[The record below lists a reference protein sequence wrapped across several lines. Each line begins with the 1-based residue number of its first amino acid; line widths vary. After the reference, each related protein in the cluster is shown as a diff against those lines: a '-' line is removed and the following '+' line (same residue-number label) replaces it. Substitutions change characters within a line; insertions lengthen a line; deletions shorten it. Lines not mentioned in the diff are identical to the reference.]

1 MKKLAVVAVLML
13 GMSSVMAQK
22 GGKPAPK
29 VFYSIGYVYTD
40 TLLSKM
46 PSREDAMAKLKEFE
60 ANGYKELQEMEA
72 DYYKAL
78 NIYETGKATM
88 TPFLIKME
96 EEKLQKK
103 GAAIEERQQTIR
115 AELQEYNQELFKP
128 ILARVKK
135 AIETVADLK
144 QLSYVIDETSTLYTK
159 GGLNITNEVLVELL
173 ILDKASMK
181 K

>member
-1 MKKLAVVAVLML
+1 
-13 GMSSVMAQK
+13 
-22 GGKPAPK
+22 
-29 VFYSIGYVYTD
+29 
-40 TLLSKM
+40 
-46 PSREDAMAKLKEFE
+46 
-60 ANGYKELQEMEA
+60 
-72 DYYKAL
+72 
-78 NIYETGKATM
+78 
-88 TPFLIKME
+88 ME

-103 GAAIEERQQTIR
+103 GAAIEERQQAIR

>member
-29 VFYSIGYVYTD
+29 VFHSIGYVYTD

-78 NIYETGKATM
+78 NLYETGKATM
-88 TPFLIKME
+88 TPFLIKNGRR
-96 EEKLQKK
+96 KIAK
-103 GAAIEERQQTIR
+103 ERCC
-115 AELQEYNQELFKP
+115 N
-128 ILARVKK
+128 
-135 AIETVADLK
+135 
-144 QLSYVIDETSTLYTK
+144 
-159 GGLNITNEVLVELL
+159 
-173 ILDKASMK
+173 
-181 K
+181 